1 MRTYTER
8 EVSAIIERAVERQQ
22 AAEEGGTGAGL
33 TLDEIERIGRESGI
47 DPAHLR
53 AAAAEIDE
61 AGRTLARQSGQ
72 SRTQV
77 YVERWIDAPFTAAG
91 WEDAVAE
98 LRTRFG
104 ATIGSGFGSTA
115 GETVQQ
121 VGQSFE
127 WSHTSPLGVRTR
139 VTVSPRGDRTRLHAT
154 QLVGLSSSAIEG
166 VAYGGVIAA
175 VLAAIGGAV
184 ASGLGGP
191 AAAWVTAVLALVLTW
206 AAAAPLVAA
215 ADRRWRARKLRDL
228 GDLADDL
235 IPVLRAPAESE
246 AAERGATARLGAAEP
261 EAGAAPPGR
270 LAPGSH
276 LGQALD
282 ALPDAPEADGR
293 DPSRGRVHG

>member
-1 MRTYTER
+1 MRTYSER

-22 AAEEGGTGAGL
+22 AAEAGGGDAGL

-47 DPAHLR
+47 APAHLR

-77 YVERWIDAPFTAAG
+77 YAERWIDAPFTAAG

-104 ATIGSGFGSTA
+104 ATIGSGFGNTA

-127 WSHTSPLGVRTR
+127 WSHTSPMGVRTR
-139 VTVSPRGDRTRLHAT
+139 VTASPRGDRTRLHIT
-154 QLVGLSSSAIEG
+154 QLVGLSSSAVEG
-166 VAYGGVIAA
+166 VAYGGVIAM
-175 VLAAIGGAV
+175 VLALVGGTV
-184 ASGLGGP
+184 GSGLGGP
-191 AAAWVTAVLALVLTW
+191 TAAWVAALLTLVLTW

-215 ADRRWRARKLRDL
+215 ADRRWRARKLRQL
-228 GDLADDL
+228 GELADDL
-235 IPVLRAPAESE
+235 VPVLRGPAEADATGEATREPAAAAAAPA
-246 AAERGATARLGAAEP
+246 
-261 EAGAAPPGR
+261 GR
-270 LAPGSH
+270 LD
-276 LGQALD
+276 LD
-282 ALPDAPEADGR
+282 ALPDAPDADGR
-293 DPSRGRVHG
+293 DASRGRVRG

>member
-1 MRTYTER
+1 MRTYSER

-22 AAEEGGTGAGL
+22 AAEEGGGDAGL

-72 SRTQV
+72 SQTQV

-91 WEDAVAE
+91 WEDAVSE

-104 ATIGSGFGSTA
+104 ATIGSAFGSTT

-139 VTVSPRGDRTRLHAT
+139 VTASPRGDQTRLRVT
-154 QLVGLSSSAIEG
+154 QLVGMASSTVEG
-166 VAYGGVIAA
+166 VAYGGIIAA
-175 VLAAIGGAV
+175 VLAVAAVVTTGAL
-184 ASGLGGP
+184 SGSAGL
-191 AAAWVTAVLALVLTW
+191 AAVVGALSFLLSWV
-206 AAAAPLVAA
+206 AAAPLVAA
-215 ADRRWRARKLRDL
+215 ADRRWRARKLREL

-235 IPVLRAPAESE
+235 VPVLRVPADQDAESE
-246 AAERGATARLGAAEP
+246 PERLPEDADGVPEADGAAL
-261 EAGAAPPGR
+261 GR
-270 LAPGSH
+270 LD
-276 LGQALD
+276 LD

-293 DPSRGRVHG
+293 DASRGRVRG

>member
-1 MRTYTER
+1 MRTYSER

-22 AAEEGGTGAGL
+22 AAEAGGGDAGL

-47 DPAHLR
+47 APAHLR

-77 YVERWIDAPFTAAG
+77 YAERWIDAPFTAAG

-104 ATIGSGFGSTA
+104 ATIGSGFGNTA

-127 WSHTSPLGVRTR
+127 WSHTSPMGVRTR
-139 VTVSPRGDRTRLHAT
+139 VTASPRGDRTRLHIT
-154 QLVGLSSSAIEG
+154 QLVGLSSSAVEG
-166 VAYGGVIAA
+166 VAYGGVIAM
-175 VLAAIGGAV
+175 VLALVGGTV
-184 ASGLGGP
+184 GSGLGGP
-191 AAAWVTAVLALVLTW
+191 TAAWVAALLTLVLTW

-215 ADRRWRARKLRDL
+215 ADRRWRARKLRQL
-228 GDLADDL
+228 GELADDL
-235 IPVLRAPAESE
+235 VPVLRGPAEVDATGEATREPAAAAAAPA
-246 AAERGATARLGAAEP
+246 
-261 EAGAAPPGR
+261 GR
-270 LAPGSH
+270 LD
-276 LGQALD
+276 LD
-282 ALPDAPEADGR
+282 ALPDAPDADGR
-293 DPSRGRVHG
+293 DASRGRVRG

>member
-8 EVSAIIERAVERQQ
+8 EVSAIIERAVERQRV
-22 AAEEGGTGAGL
+22 AEEGGGDAGL

-53 AAAAEIDE
+53 AAAAEIDD

-91 WEDAVAE
+91 WEDVVAD
-98 LRTRFG
+98 LRVRFG

-139 VTVSPRGDRTRLHAT
+139 VTVSPRGDRTRLHVT
-154 QLVGLSSSAIEG
+154 QLVGMSSPTVEG
-166 VAYGGVIAA
+166 AAYGGVVAA
-175 VLAAIGGAV
+175 LLGVIGLAAGSGLSGAPAVGAV
-184 ASGLGGP
+184 V
-191 AAAWVTAVLALVLTW
+191 AALTFLLAWAV
-206 AAAAPLVAA
+206 AAPLVAA

-235 IPVLRAPAESE
+235 VPVLRAPAEREVEPDRAPESSHAMPE
-246 AAERGATARLGAAEP
+246 ADEVPSARLD
-261 EAGAAPPGR
+261 
-270 LAPGSH
+270 
-276 LGQALD
+276 LD
-282 ALPDAPEADGR
+282 ALPEAPDSDGR
-293 DPSRGRVHG
+293 DPSRGRIRG